1 VSYRI
6 VLVLAVFSFSILFY
20 SPTISFE
27 ESKQCNYFHHVN
39 IVKYNGE
46 SYCVKPTSYYTLHD
60 RGWASMDHFDPTAMS
75 LNVVEYFIMWNAR
88 APFNSLNLEITE
100 ILESYPE
107 QYHISAS
114 YSFAPNDY
122 SWDQG
127 SHIMNV
133 VIIDGKIIEAVTDNY
148 FNQLEKKPISPTVDI
163 IGEFVEDEVIV
174 GFVKTVS
181 KTTVKDVIDGCATAI
196 KETVDD
202 RYLVIIL
209 RNGQSVS
216 DTISCFYDNELY
228 VYHAEPN
235 YISKWK

>member
-1 VSYRI
+1 MKSY
-6 VLVLAVFSFSILFY
+6 LLFVLAVFSFSILFY
-20 SPTISFE
+20 PPTISFE
-27 ESKQCNYFHHVN
+27 ESKQCLYFYHVN

-46 SYCVKPTSYYTLHD
+46 SYCINPTSYYALHD

-75 LNVVEYFIMWNAR
+75 LNVVEFFIQWNAR
-88 APFNSLNLEITE
+88 APLSSLNLEITE

-114 YSFAPNDY
+114 YSIAPNDF
-122 SWDQG
+122 SLDQG
-127 SHIMNV
+127 SHVMNI
-133 VIIDGKIIEAVTDNY
+133 VIIDGKIIEAVKDYY
-148 FNQLEKKPISPTVDI
+148 FNELEKKPISPTVDR

-174 GFVKTVS
+174 GFKEIVSKKTV
-181 KTTVKDVIDGCATAI
+181 KEVIDGCATAI

-202 RYLVIIL
+202 KYLVVIIKP
-209 RNGQSVS
+209 GQSVS